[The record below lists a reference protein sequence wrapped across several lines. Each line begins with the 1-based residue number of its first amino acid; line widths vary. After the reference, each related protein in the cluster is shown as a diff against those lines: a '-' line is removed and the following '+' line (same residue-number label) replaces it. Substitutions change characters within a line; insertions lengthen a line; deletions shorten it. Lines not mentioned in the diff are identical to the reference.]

1 MLFRIFLNL
10 HAFIYAHNMEEK
22 VKQRIALGTFF
33 FLSGLT
39 FATWASR
46 IPTLKTF
53 FDLNEA
59 ELGTILLAMP
69 ISSLIGLP
77 ISGWLVSKF
86 DSRKPMLVGFLLFN
100 VTLIWIGFVQTT
112 LGLIVAISFFSFF
125 MRILNI
131 AINTQSI
138 IVQRNF
144 EKRIVGSFHGLWS
157 TGGLVGV
164 AISTLMVKMNIGIG
178 THLMSVSIFTTVLI
192 IIAYLYTIK
201 NDKSSTG
208 NKLIFGKP
216 DPFIVYLGVIIFLAA
231 ICEGGMFDWSGVY
244 FKEVINEPIFT
255 YGYLS
260 FMACMAFSRF
270 FSDKLVQ
277 RIGMKKTYIFS
288 SLVIILGIL
297 VAVLFPYFWS
307 ALLGFCFV
315 GFGTAALFPMTF
327 ALAGTSNKYSPGM
340 AISIISTY
348 GILGMFIGPPLIG
361 YLAHAFGL
369 KNAFLIFVVV
379 GLLIIPISQ
388 LFFRSQSKLMRE

>member
-1 MLFRIFLNL
+1 
-10 HAFIYAHNMEEK
+10 MELK

-33 FLSGLT
+33 FLSGLS

-46 IPTLKTF
+46 IPTIKTF
-53 FDLNEA
+53 FNLNEA

-86 DSRKPMLVGFLLFN
+86 DSRKPLLVSFVLFN
-100 VTLIWIGFVQTT
+100 LSLIWIGYIQTN
-112 LGLIVAISFFSFF
+112 LLLVIAISFFSFF

-131 AINTQSI
+131 AMNTQSI
-138 IVQRNF
+138 ILQRKF

-164 AISTLMVKMNIGIG
+164 AFSTLMVKLNVSIGN
-178 THLMSVSIFTTVLI
+178 HLLTVSIFTMILTF
-192 IIAYLYTIK
+192 IAYLYTIK
-201 NDKSSTG
+201 NDKSPTG

-216 DPFIVYLGVIIFLAA
+216 DPFILYLGLIIFLAA
-231 ICEGGMFDWSGVY
+231 ICEGGMFDWSGVF
-244 FKEVINEPIFT
+244 FKEVIKEDVFT

-260 FMACMAFSRF
+260 FMACMALSRF
-270 FSDKLVQ
+270 FSDKLIQ
-277 RIGMKKTYIFS
+277 EIGTKKTYVFS
-288 SLVIILGIL
+288 SSVITTGIL
-297 VAVLFPYFWS
+297 ISVIFPYFWS
-307 ALLGFCFV
+307 ALFGFCLV
-315 GFGTAALFPMTF
+315 GFGTAAIFPMTF
-327 ALAGTSNKYSPGM
+327 ALAGTSEKYSPGM

-348 GILGMFIGPPLIG
+348 GILGMFIGPPMIG

-369 KNAFLIFVVV
+369 KNAFFVFVAV

-388 LFFRSQSKLMRE
+388 MFFRSQSKTR